1 MVSNSLSEMALAFY
15 REPVRFREFKD
26 PDRPLGGD
34 AGPLLRLAVGSSPE
48 SLQLPPDLA
57 DQDEWQAAAR
67 FFVQQVLLAPG
78 ANYYR
83 LHGLPRQAD
92 ATEIRS
98 HHRLLMRLVHP
109 DRAHTDDAWQTAAA
123 ARINQAHTTLRDPEK
138 RAEYDQQIALS
149 KQPGGAAPHTRPS
162 GPAARY
168 APGRDAVRRSGD
180 TPRTRYVWRHLPQ
193 ASLAATA
200 LLALVWVGW
209 IWLSNS
215 SPTPTIAEDASGTLV
230 APNPAAPSTA
240 KAALPGL
247 AANAGNPGQPG
258 LNAVLATIQP
268 EPIASSPDLPALPA
282 QPAERDITTPAA
294 TPAARTPHDQPI
306 ALTAPVSPAMAAPA
320 ARTSAHRTQPA
331 AASPVLSPTLSPIPS
346 PTPATVVTPVP
357 VAPIAKGSAA
367 AASAMA
373 AVLQQPPTISSSPMP
388 RAESPVPRKPAADP
402 GSVVQQFVRYYEQGD
417 LEHFIGLFHE
427 AARNESGGRAS
438 IRKDYEGLFGATAKR
453 QLVVKDMHWTPRD
466 DIWKGEGNFQ
476 VRIQRN
482 NENFE
487 RQYNGNLQLEVSAD
501 GSAPLIRTIY
511 HRVSNQGSN

>member
-1 MVSNSLSEMALAFY
+1 MVSNSLTEMALAFY

-34 AGPLLRLAVGSSPE
+34 AEPLLRLAAGSNPE

-78 ANYYR
+78 ADYYR
-83 LHGLPRQAD
+83 LHGLPHQAD
-92 ATEIRS
+92 AVEIRS

-138 RAEYDQQIALS
+138 RAEYNRQIALS
-149 KQPGGAAPHTRPS
+149 AQHAGAAPRTQPS
-162 GPAARY
+162 GTPARY
-168 APGRDAVRRSGD
+168 APGRDVRRSGD

-215 SPTPTIAEDASGTLV
+215 APSTPGPEDGSGTLA
-230 APNPAAPSTA
+230 APNPAVPPTA
-240 KAALPGL
+240 KAAVPGL
-247 AANAGNPGQPG
+247 PANESNTGQAG
-258 LNAVLATIQP
+258 LNAVLLASQP
-268 EPIASSPDLPALPA
+268 EPIALSQALPVDA
-282 QPAERDITTPAA
+282 HITTPAA
-294 TPAARTPHDQPI
+294 SPAARTLHAQPI
-306 ALTAPVSPAMAAPA
+306 ALTAPVSPPVAAPA
-320 ARTSAHRTQPA
+320 ARTTAHRAQLVARSPMPATVAVPASAPSIALGPA
-331 AASPVLSPTLSPIPS
+331 AASAIATASQQ
-346 PTPATVVTPVP
+346 PTPA
-357 VAPIAKGSAA
+357 
-367 AASAMA
+367 
-373 AVLQQPPTISSSPMP
+373 SPSQLL
-388 RAESPVPRKPAADP
+388 RAESPIPRKPAADP
-402 GSVVQQFVRYYEQGD
+402 GSVVQQFVQYYEQGD

-438 IRKDYEGLFGATAKR
+438 IRKEYEGLFGTTAKR
-453 QLVVKDMHWTPRD
+453 QLVVRDMHWTPKD
-466 DIWKGEGNFQ
+466 DIWKGEGSYQ

-487 RQYNGNLQLEVSAD
+487 RQYSGNLQIEVSAD
-501 GSAPLIRTIY
+501 RSPPLIRTIY
-511 HRVSNQGSN
+511 HRVANQGSN